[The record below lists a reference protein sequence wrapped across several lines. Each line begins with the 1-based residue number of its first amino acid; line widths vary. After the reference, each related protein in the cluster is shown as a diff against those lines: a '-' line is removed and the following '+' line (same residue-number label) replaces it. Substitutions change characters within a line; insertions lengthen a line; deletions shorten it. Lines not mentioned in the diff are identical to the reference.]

1 MEKKQTCQCWLE
13 NEAGDGET
21 VFRVLASIILIKFDK
36 IASYAPKGGGASLFV
51 AG

>member
-1 MEKKQTCQCWLE
+1 MEKKQTCHCWLE
-13 NEAGDGET
+13 KEAGDGET

-36 IASYAPKGGGASLFV
+36 IAPKGGGAGLFV